1 MHKLLILILLLMS
14 MAIGTSAQ
22 EVPVLL
28 MLKSSEQVDTSGCN
42 FVQQV
47 ASLVYDEIMA
57 NRIKIW
63 DSQRKDIQ
71 LTSSTIRSIEKS
83 SGVSFKDQ
91 ETVFFYEIWNN
102 TRKEITTRT
111 IGISFVQKSNTSE
124 EVSFGYVDYSD
135 LNELFMKTRVNT
147 NASGLYSATF
157 TTYMLSKYFAY
168 NIVQFGGK
176 PIRSSGESE
185 DIRKAFLGDLRFNE
199 TLLGF
204 YPPDKFVSYIIDDL
218 TQGTDDKIANSKL
231 LIKKVHEYL
240 LQNQEVFFNM
250 GGDRI
255 VSHIQK
261 NRFKVTRIEVNEIWR
276 KVEGNITYDPR
287 SVVIYVNDSA
297 LNELNSRTL
306 SGFEV
311 TINDQTLVEF
321 LKNKQFNLIINKINS
336 QNIPRKDS
344 YLYHRALLVAEW
356 NKVIRYA
363 VNY

>member
-1 MHKLLILILLLMS
+1 MPKRLILILIFVSTVLVS
-14 MAIGTSAQ
+14 RSQ
-22 EVPVLL
+22 EIPVLL

-47 ASLVYDEIMA
+47 TSLVYDEIMA
-57 NRIKIW
+57 NRLKIW

-71 LTSSTIRSIEKS
+71 LTAATIQSIEKS
-83 SGVSFKDQ
+83 SGVSFTGQ
-91 ETVFFYEIWNN
+91 ETLFFYEIWNN
-102 TRKEITTRT
+102 TKKEIITRT
-111 IGISFVQKSNTSE
+111 IGISFVQKSHTAE

-157 TTYMLSKYFAY
+157 TTYMLKKNFAY
-168 NIVQFGGK
+168 NIVQFGGN

-185 DIRKAFLGDLRFNE
+185 DIRKSFISNLNFNE
-199 TLLGF
+199 TLLGY

-218 TQGTDDKIANSKL
+218 TLGNDEKAVNSKL
-231 LIKKVHEYL
+231 IIKKVHEFL

-255 VSHIQK
+255 VSHVQK
-261 NRFKVTRIEVNEIWR
+261 SRFKVTRIEVNEIWR
-276 KVEGNITYDPR
+276 KVEGNITYDPK

-311 TINDQTLVEF
+311 TISDLSLVDF
-321 LKNKQFNLIINKINS
+321 LKKKQFNLIINKINS
-336 QNIPRKDS
+336 QNIPKKDS
-344 YLYHRALLVAEW
+344 YRYHRALLIAEW
-356 NKVIRYA
+356 NKVIRYV

>member
-311 TINDQTLVEF
+311 TINDQSLVEF
-321 LKNKQFNLIINKINS
+321 LKKKQFNLIINKINS
-336 QNIPRKDS
+336 QNIPKKDS
-344 YLYHRALLVAEW
+344 YLYYRALQVAEW
-356 NKVIRYA
+356 NKVIRHV